1 MFKIHVGDTLTVLNV
16 YNGENSRG
24 PYQSAK
30 LDSGDKP
37 RQTLFIDPPIAN
49 LHEDDVVQIDDI
61 TYQVSYDKNSN
72 SYKPTVRLTC
82 HLANPGFGGGKLA
95 SGGFNPGGFDA
106 GSNTFDPGSEE
117 ELPF

>member
-16 YNGENSRG
+16 YNGQNSRG

-30 LDSGDKP
+30 LDNGDKP

-72 SYKPTVRLTC
+72 SYKSTVRLTC

-95 SGGFNPGGFDA
+95 SGGFNPGGFEA
-106 GSNTFDPGSEE
+106 RELTPEE
-117 ELPF
+117 ENELPFE